1 MKNIR
6 ICLAKM
12 TESHFGSVSF
22 GNMIALD
29 LYNHEALVIEDGVV
43 VDRLSIDH
51 LDELD
56 QETYTKLKRE
66 LES

>member
-29 LYNHEALVIEDGVV
+29 LYNHEALVIENGVV

-56 QETYTKLKRE
+56 QEAYDKLKRE

>member
-6 ICLAKM
+6 IYMAKM

-56 QETYTKLKRE
+56 QDVYTKLKRE